1 MRQNSLIARKFA
13 GLPVVDRTK
22 VADLFGCR
30 LALCRFLRAA
40 VALARAAAAEQSE
53 FRVDQCRGCDH
64 REPRLR
70 RARGGLCFDPRI
82 HNAQQRHEVYRGAS
96 GRRCLLAQRS
106 QPGSAVPQPMVAVG
120 PRLSRAGQTDRRN
133 PLAPTRAVIA
143 GLEFSLQFASQRRRL
158 KRIVTETSIRGCG
171 IPAGK
176 GGKVA
181 PRIISSTDVSRSG

>member
-22 VADLFGCR
+22 VTGLFGCR
-30 LALCRFLRAA
+30 LALCGLLRAA
-40 VALARAAAAEQSE
+40 AALARKAAAEQSE
-53 FRVDQCRGCDH
+53 FWADQCRGRDH
-64 REPRLR
+64 REPGLC
-70 RARGGLCFDPRI
+70 RARRRLCFDPRI
-82 HNAQQRHEVYRGAS
+82 HDAQQRHEIYRSTTGS
-96 GRRCLLAQRS
+96 RRVLAQRS
-106 QPGSAVPQPMVAVG
+106 QPRPAVPQPMVAVG
-120 PRLSRAGQTDRRN
+120 PRLSRARQTGRRN
-133 PLAPTRAVIA
+133 PLAPTKAVIA
-143 GLEFSLQFASQRRRL
+143 GLEFSRQFASYRRRL